1 MSVPA
6 SSERFLA
13 KAREL
18 PADEVMLDLE
28 DSVAPDAKE
37 DARRLAITALNGGGW
52 DGKLVAVRINAATT
66 RWAHKDV
73 IAVVE
78 GAPDAV
84 DSLILPKVS
93 APEAIIWLDVLLGQV
108 EKAAGLPREGSAS
121 RRRSRMPP
129 ASPPS
134 RRSPPPRRGS
144 RRWYSDP
151 PTSWPA

>member
-1 MSVPA
+1 MDSAYRPRRTCLSVPA
-6 SSERFLA
+6 SSEPVLA

-37 DARRLAITALNGGGW
+37 DARERAITALTGGGW
-52 DGKLVAVRINAATT
+52 GGKLVAVRINAATT

-78 GAPDAV
+78 GAPGAI

-93 APEAIIWLDVLLGQV
+93 SPGAVIWLDVLLGQA
-108 EKAAGLPREGSAS
+108 EQAAGLPPGKIRVEA
-121 RRRSRMPP
+121 
-129 ASPPS
+129 
-134 RRSPPPRRGS
+134 
-144 RRWYSDP
+144 
-151 PTSWPA
+151 